1 MSQPLLEVTCPCCS
15 KRLVVD
21 TATGRAERAD
31 SGTTPNSPK
40 DPWTSAQDKVR
51 GRTQSGTE
59 KLENALREERGK
71 SSKLDQLFKEAQDK
85 LRRPDE

>member
-1 MSQPLLEVTCPCCS
+1 MSQQPLEVTCPCCS

-21 TATGRAERAD
+21 VVTGKAERAD
-31 SGTTPNSPK
+31 AGSVPSNPR

-51 GRTQSGTE
+51 GRTLSGTE

-71 SSKLDQLFKEAQDK
+71 SSKLDQLFKDAQDK

>member
-1 MSQPLLEVTCPCCS
+1 MSQQSLEVTCPCCS

-21 TATGRAERAD
+21 LSTGKAERAEAAASPAD
-31 SGTTPNSPK
+31 SR

-51 GRTQSGTE
+51 GRTLSGTE

-71 SSKLDQLFKEAQDK
+71 SSKLDQLFKDAQDK
-85 LRRPDE
+85 LRRSDE